1 MSKSEALI
9 RVLLA
14 DDHAVVRAGIREVLN
29 QADDIHLV
37 AEAEEGNAARRL
49 IREKQPDVLVL
60 DIRLP
65 LTSGIEVA
73 RWARTIYPDIAIL
86 ILSAYDDAPFVEAA
100 LQAGVN
106 GYLLKT
112 ASPELI
118 VESIRDVYRGKSAF
132 DSAIT
137 QEVMDYLAGGS
148 GSAQQSE
155 ALTERELEVL
165 SLVSK
170 GETNEVIGAHLG
182 ISGRT
187 VQGHLA
193 RIYRKLQVNTRTE
206 AVMRAVASGL
216 ITPEVED

>member
-1 MSKSEALI
+1 MNKSKAPI

-14 DDHAVVRAGIREVLN
+14 DDHAIVRAGIREVLN
-29 QADDIHLV
+29 QAGDIRVV
-37 AEAEEGNAARRL
+37 AEAEDGEAVRRL
-49 IREKQPDVLVL
+49 IREKQPNVLVL

-65 LTSGIEVA
+65 AASGIEVA
-73 RWARTIYPDIAIL
+73 RWARASYPDIAIL
-86 ILSAYDDAPFVEAA
+86 VLTSYDETPFVEAA

-112 ASPELI
+112 ASPEVI
-118 VESIRDVYRGKSAF
+118 VQSIRDLHRGKSAF
-132 DSAIT
+132 DSAVT
-137 QEVMDYLAGGS
+137 QKIMDYIAGGS
-148 GSAQQSE
+148 SSALHSE

-165 SLVSK
+165 SLASK
-170 GETNEVIGAHLG
+170 GETNIVIGAQLG

-193 RIYRKLQVNTRTE
+193 RIFRKLHVNTRTE

-216 ITPEVED
+216 ITPETED

>member
-1 MSKSEALI
+1 MSNSGVLI

-14 DDHAVVRAGIREVLN
+14 DDHAIVRAGICEVLN
-29 QADDIHLV
+29 QAGDIHVV
-37 AEAEEGNAARRL
+37 AEAEDGEAARRL
-49 IREKQPDVLVL
+49 IQENQPDVLVL

-65 LTSGIEVA
+65 VASGIEVA
-73 RWARTIYPDIAIL
+73 RWARAAYPDIAIL
-86 ILSAYDDAPFVEAA
+86 ILSAYDEAPFVVAA

-112 ASPELI
+112 ASPEVI
-118 VESIRDVYRGKSAF
+118 VQSIRDVHHGKSAF

-137 QEVMDYLAGGS
+137 QKVMDYIAGGT
-148 GSAQQSE
+148 GSAQQTE
-155 ALTERELEVL
+155 PLTERELEVL
-165 SLVSK
+165 SLASK
-170 GETNEVIGAHLG
+170 GETNKGIGEQLG

-193 RIYRKLQVNTRTE
+193 RIFKKLQVNTRTE
-206 AVMRAVASGL
+206 AVMRAVAFGY